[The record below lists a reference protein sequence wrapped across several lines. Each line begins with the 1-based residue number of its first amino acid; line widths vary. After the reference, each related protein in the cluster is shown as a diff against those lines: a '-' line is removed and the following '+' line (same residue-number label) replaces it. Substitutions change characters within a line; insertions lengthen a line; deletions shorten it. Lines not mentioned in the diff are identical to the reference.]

1 MYMLGQLM
9 VCHVAQTLLSR
20 VAGLNES
27 TNDLFI
33 QGIIFET
40 LFLLGTKCSKL
51 CLQAKSA
58 PFYEIT
64 TAILMQVQCMMGP
77 SCF

>member
-1 MYMLGQLM
+1 MEPAYRILNVHAWSINGLS
-9 VCHVAQTLLSR
+9 CGTDITLSR

-51 CLQAKSA
+51 C
-58 PFYEIT
+58 
-64 TAILMQVQCMMGP
+64 
-77 SCF
+77 

>member
-40 LFLLGTKCSKL
+40 LFLLGTKFSKL
-51 CLQAKSA
+51 C
-58 PFYEIT
+58 
-64 TAILMQVQCMMGP
+64 
-77 SCF
+77 